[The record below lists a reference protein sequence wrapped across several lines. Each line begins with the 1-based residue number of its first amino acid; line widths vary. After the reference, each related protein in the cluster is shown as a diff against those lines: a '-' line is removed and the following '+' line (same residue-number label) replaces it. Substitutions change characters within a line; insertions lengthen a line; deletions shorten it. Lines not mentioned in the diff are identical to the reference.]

1 MTSRNLLLAAL
12 AAASL
17 ALSAG
22 LAPALHRVRI
32 VAAPRLTRAL
42 VAQPPRVHAPRMQGF
57 EFDFAQ
63 DEDEDDEDEA
73 MAIAGDNPV
82 LKIDANASVAELKE
96 QLKTFGL
103 RTTGSRP
110 QLLERLE
117 QIQRKIK
124 KGLPVSEQEVLP
136 SNELRWYM
144 VQTANG
150 FERAVE
156 RTIGQVIDA
165 QNMQD
170 DIEKVFVP
178 VTEGESSVRDA
189 SVMPSYI
196 FVKMRMDKDLHQLVT
211 SFQYVVNFV
220 GNDRGGTSFSG
231 QPDGTRGFVRPMP
244 LTQAAFEEIV
254 ACTKRVPSSVEG
266 GADPAAPAA
275 PRFEVD
281 QMVQVNGGSFKGLQ
295 GPVLTTSDEEESV
308 TLLLRVM
315 GRDTPVEL
323 PMKLLAP
330 LVDLEGL

>member
-12 AAASL
+12 AAAGL

-32 VAAPRLTRAL
+32 VAAPRLPRAL

-156 RTIGQVIDA
+156 RTINMMIKA
-165 QNMQD
+165 QRLESK
-170 DIEKVFVP
+170 IEVCAKR
-178 VTEGESSVRDA
+178 EE
-189 SVMPSYI
+189 
-196 FVKMRMDKDLHQLVT
+196 
-211 SFQYVVNFV
+211 
-220 GNDRGGTSFSG
+220 RGT
-231 QPDGTRGFVRPMP
+231 
-244 LTQAAFEEIV
+244 
-254 ACTKRVPSSVEG
+254 
-266 GADPAAPAA
+266 
-275 PRFEVD
+275 
-281 QMVQVNGGSFKGLQ
+281 
-295 GPVLTTSDEEESV
+295 
-308 TLLLRVM
+308 
-315 GRDTPVEL
+315 
-323 PMKLLAP
+323 
-330 LVDLEGL
+330 

>member
-32 VAAPRLTRAL
+32 VAAPRLPRAL

-196 FVKMRMDKDLHQLVT
+196 FVKMRMDKELHQMIT

-231 QPDGTRGFVRPMP
+231 QPDGTRGFVRPKP
-244 LTQAAFEEIV
+244 LTQAAFDEIV
-254 ACTKRVPSSVEG
+254 ACTKRVPGTVEG
-266 GADPAAPAA
+266 EDGEVVPAGPA
-275 PRFEVD
+275 FEVD

-295 GPVLTTSDEEESV
+295 GPVLTLDEETV

-323 PMKLLAP
+323 PTKLLAK
-330 LVDLEGL
+330 LDNLD

>member
-1 MTSRNLLLAAL
+1 MSLPSRLLAVAAL
-12 AAASL
+12 SL
-17 ALSAG
+17 AAG
-22 LAPALHRVRI
+22 LAPVLRRVRI
-32 VAAPRLTRAL
+32 VAAPRLPRAL
-42 VAQPPRVHAPRMQGF
+42 VAQPPRVYAPRMQGF

-170 DIEKVFVP
+170 DIEKVHA
-178 VTEGESSVRDA
+178 R
-189 SVMPSYI
+189 
-196 FVKMRMDKDLHQLVT
+196 
-211 SFQYVVNFV
+211 
-220 GNDRGGTSFSG
+220 SG
-231 QPDGTRGFVRPMP
+231 QAR
-244 LTQAAFEEIV
+244 AA
-254 ACTKRVPSSVEG
+254 RVS
-266 GADPAAPAA
+266 
-275 PRFEVD
+275 
-281 QMVQVNGGSFKGLQ
+281 
-295 GPVLTTSDEEESV
+295 TTSRWSCSTSASTPSKV
-308 TLLLRVM
+308 RWSRSRRVN
-315 GRDTPVEL
+315 RTR
-323 PMKLLAP
+323 ASSS
-330 LVDLEGL
+330 